1 MDHNFFKELFKNEP
15 AKITAESDDK
25 GVMNIM
31 IEGRGIELLALAFE
45 ISEHV
50 IEKSPITIDDYCK
63 MLKDGAELR
72 KNRGKSKEQLDVERI
87 IIDKML
93 KDIFK

>member
-1 MDHNFFKELFKNEP
+1 ML
-15 AKITAESDDK
+15 
-25 GVMNIM
+25 
-31 IEGRGIELLALAFE
+31 EGRGIELLALAFE
-45 ISEHV
+45 ISEEV

-63 MLKDGAELR
+63 MLKEGAELR